1 MQGHLE
7 IAIAQT
13 HASGVFP
20 TPDRPIKNKLFV
32 LNVFHQGM
40 KGRSHILTESLRTR
54 KSILLLQSCFIF
66 PRMWSGILP

>member
-20 TPDRPIKNKLFV
+20 TPDRPIKSKQFV

-40 KGRSHILTESLRTR
+40 NGRSHILTESLRTR

-66 PRMWSGILP
+66 PRT